1 MVRPG
6 YPPRG
11 ELLDRSYFP
20 ISRKRPCRARH
31 LRLAWSF
38 SSAREFRTMSTPE
51 RERDSESESESKRER
66 ENKVLSNVLVP

>member
-6 YPPRG
+6 YSPRG

-51 RERDSESESESKRER
+51 RESESESESKR